1 MKKQNSSKTEE
12 EDRSSYIDGFVLPVP
27 QSHLD
32 EYTRVAKT
40 VGEIWKEYGALEYFE
55 YVGDDLAL
63 EGTRSFLDFADAK
76 EDEVIIFGWVVF
88 PSKEERDLANK
99 RVPEDP
105 RMTDLIAPL
114 VDSSRLIF
122 DAKRMIYGG
131 FRPIVKLDK
140 D

>member
-1 MKKQNSSKTEE
+1 MPN
-12 EDRSSYIDGFVLPVP
+12 YIDGFVLPIP
-27 QSHLD
+27 FKHLD
-32 EYTRVAKT
+32 EYKKAAKS
-40 VGEIWKEYGALEYFE
+40 VGKIWKEYGALEYFE
-55 YVGDDLAL
+55 YVGDDLTL

-76 EDEVIIFGWVVF
+76 EDEVIVFGWVVF
-88 PSKEERDLANK
+88 PSKEIRDLANK

-122 DAKRMIYGG
+122 DVKRMIYGG
-131 FRPIVKLDK
+131 FRPIVQLDK